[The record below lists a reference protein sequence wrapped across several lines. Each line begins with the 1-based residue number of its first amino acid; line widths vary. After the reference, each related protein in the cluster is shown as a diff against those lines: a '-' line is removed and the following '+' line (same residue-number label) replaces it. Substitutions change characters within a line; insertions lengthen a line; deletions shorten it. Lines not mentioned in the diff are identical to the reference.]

1 MAEHR
6 RRPDLPPLRLTIGEV
21 AQQLGHS
28 PSWLGRECLNRRQ
41 VTGFP
46 ASNRVVRRA
55 DEEPTN
61 NWSDHHREQREQ
73 RNGPGHRQ

>member
-28 PSWLGRECLNRRQ
+28 PSWLPARLANLQE
-41 VTGFP
+41 TGFSAIDP
-46 ASNRVVRRA
+46 ILERIEREGI
-55 DEEPTN
+55 DT
-61 NWSDHHREQREQ
+61 WSDRYRELREEC
-73 RNGPGHRQ
+73 NGPEHRQ